1 MILKFNVDIIKI
13 MKKSK
18 VTTEDLAGM
27 VQRGFG
33 EVNVKLDDMKEWQR
47 LADGKF
53 DALANELLS
62 IKKDLENVVYRHE
75 FENIKERVKNLE
87 IRVAAALSKKK

>member
-1 MILKFNVDIIKI
+1 

-18 VTTEDLAGM
+18 VTTEDLARM
-27 VQRGFG
+27 VQGGFSAMDKGFG
-33 EVNVKLDDMKEWQR
+33 EVKEWQR

-53 DALANELLS
+53 DVLEHEILS

-75 FENIKERVKNLE
+75 FENIKERLKNLE
-87 IRVAAALSKKK
+87 TRVATALIKKK